1 MPCKI
6 IVEIVEI
13 AFLGNE
19 RSADFNVET
28 CFSQKTVS
36 ES

>member
-19 RSADFNVET
+19 RSADFNCRNVILT
-28 CFSQKTVS
+28 KNSK
-36 ES
+36 